1 MVDVLDH
8 LGGQATGRMDG
19 MRNFLIAIAITIV
32 LEVGV
37 VVLTVQFVDII
48 WLRAVI
54 IAIVPIA
61 FLLAAIF
68 MEGE

>member
-1 MVDVLDH
+1 
-8 LGGQATGRMDG
+8 MDG

-37 VVLTVQFVDII
+37 VMLAVQFVDII
-48 WLRAVI
+48 WLRALI
-54 IAIVPIA
+54 IAIVPVA